1 MKGRAARVVG
11 CLGIVAAAEQEAR
24 ADCAAPAATFHVAT
38 TGDDAA
44 AGTEVAPWRTLN
56 HAIAASGPGA
66 CVYVR
71 AGTYD
76 EGGEIWIRPEYGG
89 APGQVWELAAFAG
102 EVVTLTTRVLMEA
115 SYIRVRGFVMDS
127 GDSIVAR
134 GLGTDREIIGNTFA
148 GAYTYGA
155 ITAGGDNLLIEDN
168 LIALDGTGTT
178 QDHGIYVMYGQGK
191 TIRGN
196 TITNT
201 PGYGIHVYDEDKYDW
216 PADIA
221 DVVIEGNVIRGAV
234 SRSGIIVAGDGVV
247 QIAGV
252 KILRNVVEGTPQS
265 AIQIWEQG
273 VSGID
278 IWHNTLIGGAAVIS
292 NAGAP
297 EVRVVNNILWASDT
311 FLAGPFAA
319 VSTNL
324 YGPGQGGGSEQD
336 AAALLADPLFVDAA
350 ASDYHLLPG
359 SPAIDAGEALG
370 LPFVGAGPDL
380 GAFEEGEEP
389 MGSSSGETTDTGGS
403 SGSTSGTSS
412 GGADAPT
419 SGGASGG
426 GSSGAGSTGG
436 GGSSGGGA
444 TGGEDATDASS
455 CACSSSPGAGGALG
469 LVLAALGLRR
479 RRAAS

>member
-1 MKGRAARVVG
+1 MMGRGRGAWALG
-11 CLGIVAAAEQEAR
+11 CLGIVAAEQEAI

-44 AGTEVAPWRTLN
+44 AGTEAAPWRTIN

-89 APGQVWELAAFAG
+89 APGQVWELAASKG

-115 SYIRVRGFVMDS
+115 SYIRVRGFVMDT

-134 GLGTDREIIGNTFA
+134 GLGTDREIIGNKFA

-155 ITAGGDNLLIEDN
+155 ITAGGDNLLIEGN

-178 QDHGIYVMYGQGK
+178 QDHGIYVMYGKGK
-191 TIRGN
+191 RVRGN
-196 TITNT
+196 TITGT

-221 DVVIEGNVIRGAV
+221 DVVLEGNVIRGAV

-247 QIAGV
+247 QIADV
-252 KILRNVVEGTPQS
+252 QILRNVVEGTPQS

-273 VSGID
+273 VSGIE

-297 EVRVVNNILWASDT
+297 EVRVINNILWGSDT
-311 FLAGPFAA
+311 FLAGPFAE

-336 AAALLADPLFVDAA
+336 AAALFADPLFVEPAA
-350 ASDYHLLPG
+350 GDFHLMPG
-359 SPAIDAGEALG
+359 SPAIDVGKELG
-370 LPFVGAGPDL
+370 LPFMGAGPDL

-389 MGSSSGETTDTGGS
+389 MGSSSGETSDTSGSSTTGASTGGPDEPTS
-403 SGSTSGTSS
+403 GGGGGGGSTGGESTAGDGGSTSG
-412 GGADAPT
+412 GG
-419 SGGASGG
+419 
-426 GSSGAGSTGG
+426 
-436 GGSSGGGA
+436 
-444 TGGEDATDASS
+444 TGGEGVDPSS
-455 CACSSSPGAGGALG
+455 CACSSSPGARGALG
-469 LVLAALGLRR
+469 IVLAVLALRR
-479 RRAAS
+479 RRRAP